1 MRDRSQNSDLL
12 LERLMESTGDCE
24 IENQTKWIE
33 VQNELKQRLIAA
45 DDFTWKL
52 PKHESEAAADGND
65 EKKEVLK
72 YVGGVDVSY
81 CKDDPSLACAALVVL
96 ILPTLQVVHQEYS
109 LVRLGVPYIPGF
121 LAFRE
126 APVLLQLLE
135 KVKAN
140 SPHFYPQLIFV
151 DGNGILHPQGF
162 GLACHLGVLADCP
175 TIGIGKNLHH
185 MDGLT
190 LNNVKQLLG
199 AKPDLNLVTLTG
211 SSGIIWGASYL
222 YCIVG
227 FEIFAEIYEA
237 YVHINW
243 TPHITGYCHH
253 NCSND
258 LQIPNTRANP
268 TGRYKI
274 TRVLAEASTCLLN
287 LFNHAQALAS
297 RSHCSSTSPRL
308 RELNKSRKI
317 VAVSKG
323 LVGGSIPRFSPSYEP
338 PIHDPPLP

>member
-140 SPHFYPQLIFV
+140 SPHFYPQQLIFV

-185 MDGLT
+185 VDGLT

-211 SSGIIWGASYL
+211 SSGIIWGA
-222 YCIVG
+222 
-227 FEIFAEIYEA
+227 
-237 YVHINW
+237 
-243 TPHITGYCHH
+243 
-253 NCSND
+253 
-258 LQIPNTRANP
+258 
-268 TGRYKI
+268 
-274 TRVLAEASTCLLN
+274 
-287 LFNHAQALAS
+287 AL
-297 RSHCSSTSPRL
+297 RSSPRSMRPMFISTGHRISL
-308 RELNKSRKI
+308 DTAITIVQMICRYRIPEPIRQADIRSREYLQKHRH
-317 VAVSKG
+317 VC
-323 LVGGSIPRFSPSYEP
+323 
-338 PIHDPPLP
+338 